1 MIKGLGVDLVENN
14 RIENLLRKWGDS
26 FFNKLFLPEE
36 IEYCSGKKN
45 LPACFAARIACKE
58 AVFKAFGTGWNSN
71 IGWKDIKIVKTLHGE
86 PQIEFFGGAQDY
98 WDKKGFVNL
107 KVSLSHTDSYSIAVV
122 VIEG

>member
-1 MIKGLGVDLVENN
+1 M
-14 RIENLLRKWGDS
+14 
-26 FFNKLFLPEE
+26 
-36 IEYCSGKKN
+36 
-45 LPACFAARIACKE
+45 PACFAARIACKE

-86 PQIEFFGGAQDY
+86 PQIEFLGGAQDY
-98 WDKKGFVNL
+98 WEKKGFVNL

>member
-45 LPACFAARIACKE
+45 LPACFAARIAC
-58 AVFKAFGTGWNSN
+58 
-71 IGWKDIKIVKTLHGE
+71 
-86 PQIEFFGGAQDY
+86 
-98 WDKKGFVNL
+98 
-107 KVSLSHTDSYSIAVV
+107 
-122 VIEG
+122 